1 MFLSKGVG
9 LLRPILLF
17 LLNEG
22 ISGMESDA
30 SQNKTEHLFMFI
42 HNGLKHESSFRKKS
56 FFWYVKFELSE
67 KHTKFEKI
75 FLIVLKNQL
84 IYLGSIHITRQ
95 MFGGHF

>member
-30 SQNKTEHLFMFI
+30 SQNKTEHLFMFM
-42 HNGLKHESSFRKKS
+42 HNGFKHEILVRKKS
-56 FFWYVKFELSE
+56 FFWYVPAFSQDIHENIVIKEE
-67 KHTKFEKI
+67 K
-75 FLIVLKNQL
+75 
-84 IYLGSIHITRQ
+84 
-95 MFGGHF
+95 